1 MKCQNHIDRVFVNH
15 AKNNVFYVKKYLL
28 KTEYAYT
35 STRFIIRENID
46 CNSKSVIYVI
56 NDKICKVSSVGYT
69 ADNMKIR
76 FTNHKSHIKFDKR
89 FWKVSNH
96 FADNIHFH
104 QLEKSSQN

>member
-1 MKCQNHIDRVFVNH
+1 MSAMQKQCILC
-15 AKNNVFYVKKYLL
+15 KNYLL
-28 KTEYAYT
+28 KTEYAYSYHT
-35 STRFIIRENID
+35 STRFRICENID

-56 NDKICKVSSVGYT
+56 NDKICEVSSGRYT

-89 FWKVSNH
+89 FWKVSKH

-104 QLEKSSQN
+104 QLDKSSQN